1 MISDSPPDREPQAD
15 GLLLPLADGVPEELS
30 PVTACLPLALVG
42 FHLARLAGKR
52 SYNFASEA
60 AKDEHYD
67 TIHRVTVGEPA

>member
-1 MISDSPPDREPQAD
+1 MA
-15 GLLLPLADGVPEELS
+15 
-30 PVTACLPLALVG
+30 G

-52 SYNFASEA
+52 SYNFASQA